1 MKLRLTTSQFLITFN
16 NHKLSCSCYQKLY
29 VRPTYQTYGNS
40 LKSYFIWRI
49 AISALQ
55 SFCFF
60 TENLAHQPCPCFKSH
75 GKTFFQLLWIYF
87 HMFIHQFYR
96 HPQTS
101 SFDFVDNRIPEMGL
115 FISIKHK
122 DKEQI
127 VSSVLSYFRVF
138 TKRRIQIFIDKY
150 NVKFSIIE

>member
-1 MKLRLTTSQFLITFN
+1 MLFTMMNRLLLFSII
-16 NHKLSCSCYQKLY
+16 SY
-29 VRPTYQTYGNS
+29 VYS
-40 LKSYFIWRI
+40 SV
-49 AISALQ
+49 
-55 SFCFF
+55 
-60 TENLAHQPCPCFKSH
+60 
-75 GKTFFQLLWIYF
+75 
-87 HMFIHQFYR
+87 YR

-127 VSSVLSYFRVF
+127 ASWFFLTLECLQKEEFKF
-138 TKRRIQIFIDKY
+138 FIDKY

>member
-1 MKLRLTTSQFLITFN
+1 MMNRLLLFSII
-16 NHKLSCSCYQKLY
+16 SY
-29 VRPTYQTYGNS
+29 VY
-40 LKSYFIWRI
+40 
-49 AISALQ
+49 
-55 SFCFF
+55 
-60 TENLAHQPCPCFKSH
+60 
-75 GKTFFQLLWIYF
+75 
-87 HMFIHQFYR
+87 
-96 HPQTS
+96 
-101 SFDFVDNRIPEMGL
+101 RIPEMGL